1 MSDKFGFV
9 IRDGMDSDIPDCLA
23 LETAYTTDYV
33 WQMTVDA
40 ESSQRSIT
48 FKADHLPRSMDVDYP
63 ISEHR
68 LLSTLPASQ
77 CFLVAVGRDDPHI
90 LGFLTMS
97 PIPARRTALIH
108 DIVVSRP
115 FRRHRIG
122 TRLLNVARRWA
133 EEHHLTSLIAEV
145 QTKNY
150 PGILFCQKAGM
161 IFCGYNDHYFD
172 NQDIAVFFGQTLNRG
187 RLPDVS

>member
-9 IRDGMDSDIPDCLA
+9 IRDGMESDIPGCLA

-33 WQMTVDA
+33 WQMTVDP
-40 ESSQRSIT
+40 ESSQRSIS
-48 FKADHLPRSMDVDYP
+48 FKTDHLPRSMDVDYP

-68 LLSTLPASQ
+68 LRTSQ
-77 CFLVAVGRDDPHI
+77 CFLVAVGRDDPAI
-90 LGFLTMS
+90 LGLLTMS

-108 DIVVSRP
+108 DIVVSQP

-133 EEHHLTSLIAEV
+133 EEHQLISLIAET

-150 PGILFCQKAGM
+150 PGILFCQKASM
-161 IFCGYNDHYFD
+161 SFCGYNDHYFD

-187 RLPDVS
+187 RFPDVP